1 MGDIDVTQGGHGAED
16 RKEAP
21 DGTLSTE
28 SERHEA
34 GGAAGAGRQGGL
46 VPGNVGPPQEAPSRQ

>member
-1 MGDIDVTQGGHGAED
+1 MTQGGHGAED

>member
-1 MGDIDVTQGGHGAED
+1 MTQGGCSAED
-16 RKEAP
+16 RKVAP

-28 SERHEA
+28 TERHEA
-34 GGAAGAGRQGGL
+34 GGVAGAGRWGGL